1 MFGSGDV
8 VINGNGVACVIDR
21 MEKIKMPHSKVR
33 KEYYV
38 MHDLIKD
45 DNVYYIPAESESKM
59 RFPIS
64 KGEAKKLLDSIV
76 KLKPIEIKEERFRDN
91 EYREFIKQSSPE
103 MLVSLLKFFVNR
115 KNNRQTI
122 GKTLSTIDEKYMKQA
137 SRNLF
142 SELSCSLELEYDEVE
157 RLVFDKISN

>member
-21 MEKIKMPHSKVR
+21 MEKMKMPHSKIR

-45 DNVYYIPAESESKM
+45 DNVYYIPAESESSM
-59 RFPIS
+59 RSPIS
-64 KGEAKKLLDSIV
+64 KGEAQKLIEGIV
-76 KLKPIEIKEERFRDN
+76 ELTPVEIKEERFRDN
-91 EYREFIKQSSPE
+91 EYRDIIKQSSPE
-103 MLVSLLKFFVNR
+103 NLVSLLKFFVNR
-115 KNNRQTI
+115 KNSRQNV

-157 RLVFDKISN
+157 RLVLDKISN